1 MLTPSPKHTAPSFN
15 PSPAR
20 QLPDSLEGVTQVHL
34 VGIGG
39 ISMSGLAHLL
49 MRQGIQVSGSDRS
62 QTPITQRL
70 AAEGARIFIGHEAA
84 HVHTPDWLVY
94 SAAIPAENPERIAA
108 TEKQILQMDRA
119 ALLGILMKQYPHS
132 ISVAGSHGKT
142 TTTALLA
149 MLLEW
154 GGLDPTILVGGELD
168 AIGGNVKAGSGPVM
182 ITEACEYQGSFLRFP
197 ARIGL
202 VLNIDLDHLDYF
214 PDLAAIQAVFRQFV
228 HQLPADGLLVMP
240 ANEDNSRFLAQEA
253 PCRVITIET
262 EPVFEADAPPSLPAG
277 SQQLAAVNLSPLP
290 GGCWSFDLLQNR
302 TSLGRFHLGI
312 PGKHNVHNALAA
324 LAVALELGVEPHRL
338 QELLP
343 RFTGIHRRFETH
355 GHWAGV
361 TVVDDYA
368 HHPAEITATMA
379 AARTLL
385 AEAPLAGAPL
395 AQTSPTAT
403 VPPLRS
409 NAPHRRLICLFQPH
423 TYTRTHALLHDFAQA
438 LALADV
444 VVVTEI
450 YAAREP
456 DNGLVHSRDLVALVT
471 ARGTQSSYCFDY
483 QTAAIAAAAAA
494 QPGDLIITMGAGP
507 VNEAVP
513 MIREV
518 LLNRTP
524 PDDISARL

>member
-1 MLTPSPKHTAPSFN
+1 MLTPSPN
-15 PSPAR
+15 PNAVSPTMPEVHE
-20 QLPDSLEGVTQVHL
+20 LPATLEGVTHVHL

-39 ISMSGLAHLL
+39 IGMSGLAHLL
-49 MRQGIQVSGSDRS
+49 LKQGIQVSGSDRS
-62 QTPITQRL
+62 DSPITRRL
-70 AAEGARIFIGHEAA
+70 ADEGARIFTGHHAA
-84 HVHTPDWLVY
+84 NLQQPDWLVY
-94 SAAIPAENPERIAA
+94 SAAIPADNPERAA
-108 TEKQILQMDRA
+108 AREKGILQMDRA

-168 AIGGNVKAGSGPVM
+168 AIGGNVKAGGGEVM

-228 HQLPADGLLVMP
+228 NQLPTDGLLVMP
-240 ANEDNSRFLAQEA
+240 ANDTNSRFLVQEA
-253 PCRVITIET
+253 PCRVITIEVD
-262 EPVFEADAPPSLPAG
+262 PPPGEAVPLTPPG
-277 SQQLAAVNLSPLP
+277 NTQQLTATALAPLP
-290 GGCWSFDLLQNR
+290 GGCWSFNLLKNG
-302 TSLGRFHLGI
+302 SDLGRFHLGI

-324 LAVALELGVEPHRL
+324 LAAALELGVKSHRL

-368 HHPAEITATMA
+368 HHPAEITATLA

-385 AEAPLAGAPL
+385 AEAPLAE
-395 AQTSPTAT
+395 TSPTAA
-403 VPPLRS
+403 VPLCPDTTH
-409 NAPHRRLICLFQPH
+409 HRIVCIFQPH

-456 DNGLVHSRDLVALVT
+456 DNGLVHSRDLVDLVS
-471 ARGTQSSYCFDY
+471 ARGTHASYCPDY
-483 QTAAIAAAAAA
+483 QAAARTAAAAAE
-494 QPGDLIITMGAGP
+494 PGDLIITMGAGP

-513 MIREV
+513 LISEA
-518 LLNRTP
+518 LLDRTP
-524 PDDISARL
+524 NADTPDPLSY